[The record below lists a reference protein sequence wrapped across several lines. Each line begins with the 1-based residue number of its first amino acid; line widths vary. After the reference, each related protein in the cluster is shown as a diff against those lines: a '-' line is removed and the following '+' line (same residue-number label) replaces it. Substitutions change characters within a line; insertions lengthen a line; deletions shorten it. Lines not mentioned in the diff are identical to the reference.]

1 MPGSVEDL
9 WVRLGANISGYVAGM
24 ETAGAAAGRF
34 DVAQLRAQGH
44 ARAGWAS
51 AGVGL
56 AAFGVATAAAG
67 VAVVGYAIHNA
78 IAMQTMMERLH
89 TMGSITQAEVG
100 STTKTV
106 YDLGTATGMSGT
118 QIAEALYHP
127 ISIGFTLKE
136 SLQQVKY
143 AAEESKLSGANLDDT
158 MYSLTSTMKAL
169 NVPATSAYQTMG
181 MLHSIVHNGDTKFQ
195 DFNESVKNLMPSLG
209 SMGISLQ
216 SGGAALDYLT
226 DRGNKADVA
235 STRLTMGLALMSA
248 PTKQAAKYLSALGL
262 SSSEVTAKSADTA
275 NALKKAGLSTTQ
287 LSDDLRK
294 PDGIAV
300 ALIDLRTHLH
310 NAGVT
315 ANESDAI
322 ISKIFG
328 GGRTDKGI
336 VNLMQNLDGPGGLTD
351 KFKLVGRDA
360 NRFGQDWI
368 DVQTT
373 AAFQIDAWKAKL
385 GNSLGEIG
393 TKMLPAVGRAL
404 YDLGKVFDWLGQH
417 TGVLQ
422 ALGAALAGVVATG
435 LGIAAVAA
443 WTLLAPFLAIAV
455 PIAVVSVALFE
466 LYKHSQTFRDLVK
479 AAMNV
484 MKEGVIAAFHEVQRI
499 IKAAEGWW
507 KEHGAQVKFVAE
519 NLLRKAFT
527 YISEGVKWT
536 ADRVKEALKFAE
548 QWWHQHGAQ
557 VKSLI
562 ETVLVK
568 SFHAIVTAVEWA
580 VDQVKKALKF
590 ATVWWHDHGR
600 QVKEAIGLIWNVVK
614 VGIGLIVAFF
624 EWAWPYIKIIVD
636 TAWKLIKDI
645 VRGAIKIVS
654 DVIGTFIDLL
664 TGNWGKLWDDVK
676 KLVGDAFEA
685 VKGIFRDFGTGALRL
700 LYQAGKD
707 VIQGLING
715 IKDMGGA
722 IGGAI
727 GDVASGA
734 VNMAKH
740 FLGIGSPSKVFHEI
754 GMNLGRGLATALTRA
769 PAWRCQ
775 RPRGSRPLRS
785 QPSPST
791 RSPPGQTP
799 LAVVLSGACPAG
811 RSAAQPA
818 RPAAVLPVGQM

>member
-1 MPGSVEDL
+1 MFDDPTLVGPWSTLVTRLRDEDVL
-9 WVRLGANISGYVAGM
+9 ARWSADVPELSAVGDVGQLLDAWADPARTHQVAAGLIRL
-24 ETAGAAAGRF
+24 AAADGGR
-34 DVAQLRAQGH
+34 DDDAL
-44 ARAGWAS
+44 
-51 AGVGL
+51 L
-56 AAFGVATAAAG
+56 LL
-67 VAVVGYAIHNA
+67 
-78 IAMQTMMERLH
+78 LH
-89 TMGSITQAEVG
+89 
-100 STTKTV
+100 
-106 YDLGTATGMSGT
+106 L
-118 QIAEALYHP
+118 
-127 ISIGFTLKE
+127 
-136 SLQQVKY
+136 
-143 AAEESKLSGANLDDT
+143 LSG
-158 MYSLTSTMKAL
+158 
-169 NVPATSAYQTMG
+169 
-181 MLHSIVHNGDTKFQ
+181 GDMKFQ

-209 SMGISLQ
+209 SLGISLQ
-216 SGGAALDYLT
+216 SGGAALAYLT
-226 DRGNKADVA
+226 DRGMKADVA

-248 PTKQAAKYLSALGL
+248 PTKQAAKYLSALGP
-262 SSSEVTAKSADTA
+262 SNQDVTAKSAETA
-275 NALKKAGLSTTQ
+275 NALKKAGLTTTQ
-287 LSDDLRK
+287 LSADLRK
-294 PDGIAV
+294 PDGIQV
-300 ALIDLRTHLH
+300 ALMDLKTHLE
-310 NAGVT
+310 ASGVS
-315 ANESDAI
+315 ADAADAI
-322 ISKIFG
+322 MSKIFG

-336 VNLMQNLDGPGGLTD
+336 MSLMQNLDGLKDKYGLIG
-351 KFKLVGRDA
+351 KAAG
-360 NRFGQDWI
+360 NFGE
-368 DVQTT
+368 
-373 AAFQIDAWKAKL
+373 AWKATQNTFKFQMDQMKARAENFL
-385 GNSLGEIG
+385 IALG
-393 TKMLPAVGRAL
+393 TKLLPIASAAL
-404 YDLGKVFDWLGQH
+404 KDLGKAFDWLGNHQ
-417 TGVLQ
+417 GVLQ

-455 PIAVVSVALFE
+455 PIAAVSVALFE
-466 LYKHSQTFRDLVK
+466 LYQHSATFRDLVK

-499 IKAAEGWW
+499 IKSASAWW

-557 VKSLI
+557 VKELI

-590 ATVWWHDHGR
+590 AEQWWHDHGR
-600 QVKEAIGLIWNVVK
+600 QVKEAVGLIWNVVK

-645 VRGAIKIVS
+645 VGGAIKIVS

-740 FLGIGSPSKVFHEI
+740 VLGIGSPSKVFHEL
-754 GMNLGRGLATALTRA
+754 GMNLGQGLANGIDASAGLAMSASARLASAAIPAVAFNPFTGGASGASGGSISGGSGGSFAAAGASSPGTSGVGGITVTVNVGGSVVTEQALVDTILTAL
-769 PAWRCQ
+769 Q
-775 RPRGSRPLRS
+775 RREQRGH
-785 QPSPST
+785 
-791 RSPPGQTP
+791 
-799 LAVVLSGACPAG
+799 VLGLG
-811 RSAAQPA
+811 VTAA
-818 RPAAVLPVGQM
+818 